1 MQNLLISVVKS
12 IFSLVSSNAAEEY
25 WMRVEGFLFAFLF
38 VRTQRSNTEP
48 IFKFNFNETFYCH
61 RVPFKFKSSTFKQNT
76 KMNENVLILMH
87 RIVLAGLMIS
97 AVFFFYP
104 LRPFCVFHLHLALS
118 LFCCYFAIYS
128 KRLTTIFLSVSLL
141 LLVHKI

>member
-38 VRTQRSNTEP
+38 VRAQRSNTEP

-97 AVFFFYP
+97 AVFFFLSSSAI
-104 LRPFCVFHLHLALS
+104 LRFPSAPCPFTFLL
-118 LFCCYFAIYS
+118 LFCHLFKAAYDDFFECVSSFACA
-128 KRLTTIFLSVSLL
+128 
-141 LLVHKI
+141 